1 MVDKRKTAEIIL
13 QAIDDHGP
21 VQVDW
26 NMKEFWISA
35 ILRGLT
41 MADLSEIQKPRS
53 CTSQGI
59 NLILNNFTIPV

>member
-1 MVDKRKTAEIIL
+1 MNKRKTAKIIL

-26 NMKEFWISA
+26 DMSDLWISA

-41 MADLSEIQKPRS
+41 MVDLAKKAETPGVASPRES
-53 CTSQGI
+53 K
-59 NLILNNFTIPV
+59 

>member
-1 MVDKRKTAEIIL
+1 MDKRKIAEIIL

-26 NMKEFWISA
+26 NVQDLWISA

-41 MADLSEIQKPRS
+41 MVDMAEKVETPGAATPRES
-53 CTSQGI
+53 M
-59 NLILNNFTIPV
+59 

>member
-1 MVDKRKTAEIIL
+1 MVDKRKTAELIL

-41 MADLSEIQKPRS
+41 MADLSENTETPGGATPRDQND
-53 CTSQGI
+53 TK
-59 NLILNNFTIPV
+59 

>member
-1 MVDKRKTAEIIL
+1 MGKRKTAEIIL
-13 QAIDDHGP
+13 QAIDDHAP

-41 MADLSEIQKPRS
+41 KADLSEIQKP
-53 CTSQGI
+53 QEVQLPGI
-59 NLILNNFTIPV
+59 QSDT

>member
-1 MVDKRKTAEIIL
+1 MDKRKTAKIIL

-26 NMKEFWISA
+26 NMSDLWISA

-41 MADLSEIQKPRS
+41 MVDLTENEETPGAVTPRES
-53 CTSQGI
+53 K
-59 NLILNNFTIPV
+59 

>member
-1 MVDKRKTAEIIL
+1 MVDKRKTAETIL

-26 NMKEFWISA
+26 DMSEIWISA

-41 MADLSEIQKPRS
+41 MVDLTEKEETPGAVTPRES
-53 CTSQGI
+53 K
-59 NLILNNFTIPV
+59 

>member
-1 MVDKRKTAEIIL
+1 MDKRKAAEIIL

-41 MADLSEIQKPRS
+41 MADLSEKQKPQEVQLPGNQS
-53 CTSQGI
+53 DT
-59 NLILNNFTIPV
+59 

>member
-1 MVDKRKTAEIIL
+1 MVDKRKAAEIIL

-41 MADLSEIQKPRS
+41 MADLSEKQNPQELHLPGNQS
-53 CTSQGI
+53 DT
-59 NLILNNFTIPV
+59 